1 MNCLAWNC
9 RGLGNPRTVQEL
21 ARLVCAQ
28 DPSIV
33 FLIETWQDEGP
44 LERLRC
50 QLQFENKF
58 VANSRNKGGGLC
70 LLWKK
75 CVNIRVHSFS
85 PSHIDAVVDEASE
98 NAWRFTGFYGA
109 PETHKREES
118 WTLLR
123 RLNSQN
129 SLPWC
134 CIGDF
139 NELVRLEEKQGRHT
153 RSERQMQMFRDVLDE
168 CGFVDLGFTGP
179 KFTWS
184 NNRVGDMTWERLD
197 RAVATLEWLLR
208 FPSTRV
214 HHLDVRW
221 SDHKPLWVSMDPMMC
236 PSRKLFRFEEVWT
249 SDQGC
254 EEVITSAWKKPVP
267 GVPMFSVW
275 GKIHACRRELRVWS
289 KQSFGNIKTKIH
301 EVEKR
306 LRQAETVSMQGGEHF
321 PVVLLKKELHSL
333 LAKEERLWRQ
343 RSRTEWLKVGDRN
356 TRYIHCRAT
365 QRKRRNNVYRLKNPN
380 GLWTTDFAQVPALFF
395 YYYNSLFQTE
405 HPDQIE
411 QVVEHIMPVVTEGM
425 NEDLCREFTPAEVVV
440 ALKQMAPLKAPG
452 PDGLPPL
459 FYHKYWHLIG
469 DEVTK
474 AVLTCLNTGKILQAT
489 NHTYITLIPKVQNPK
504 AVVDFRPISLCNV
517 IYKLISKVLA
527 NRLKTLLPTIVSESQ
542 SVFVPGRLIT
552 DNILVAF
559 ETLHHMQHQKAAR
572 MGSMALK
579 LDMSKAYDRVEWK
592 YLQRVME

>member
-1 MNCLAWNC
+1 
-9 RGLGNPRTVQEL
+9 
-21 ARLVCAQ
+21 
-28 DPSIV
+28 
-33 FLIETWQDEGP
+33 
-44 LERLRC
+44 
-50 QLQFENKF
+50 
-58 VANSRNKGGGLC
+58 
-70 LLWKK
+70 
-75 CVNIRVHSFS
+75 
-85 PSHIDAVVDEASE
+85 VVDENSE

-129 SLPWC
+129 TIPWC
-134 CIGDF
+134 CMGDF

-179 KFTWS
+179 KFTWT

-197 RAVATLEWLLR
+197 RAVATPEWLIR
-208 FPSTRV
+208 FPSARV

-221 SDHKPLWVSMDPMMC
+221 SDHKPLWVSTNPMVRLT
-236 PSRKLFRFEEVWT
+236 RKPFRFEEVWT

-254 EEVITSAWKKPVP
+254 EDVVATAWQKPVP

-275 GKIHACRRELRVWS
+275 GKIHACRRGLRLWS
-289 KQSFGNIKTKIH
+289 KQSFGNIKTKIK
-301 EVEKR
+301 EVERR
-306 LRQAETVSMQGGEHF
+306 LKQAETVSMQGGEHHQ
-321 PVVLLKKELHSL
+321 VGLLKRELHSL
-333 LAKEERLWRQ
+333 LAKEEQLWRQ
-343 RSRTEWLKVGDRN
+343 RSRAKWLKARDRN
-356 TRYIHCRAT
+356 THYFHCRAT
-365 QRKRRNNVYRLKNPN
+365 QRQRRNHVYWLKNPD
-380 GLWTTDFAQVPALFF
+380 GLWTTNYAQVPALFID
-395 YYYNSLFQTE
+395 YYNSLFQTE
-405 HPDQIE
+405 NPNQIE
-411 QVVEHIMPVVTEGM
+411 QVVEHIMPVVMDGM
-425 NEDLCREFTPAEVVV
+425 NEELSREFTPGEVAV

-452 PDGLPPL
+452 SDGLPPL

-474 AVLTCLNTGKILQAT
+474 ASLTCLNTGKILKAI
-489 NHTYITLIPKVQNPK
+489 NHIYITLIPKVQNPE

-517 IYKLISKVLA
+517 IYKIISKVLA
-527 NRLKTLLPTIVSESQ
+527 NRLKTLLPMIVSESQ
-542 SVFVPGRLIT
+542 STFVPGRLIT

-559 ETLHHMQHQKAAR
+559 ETLHHMQHQKTGR

-592 YLQRVME
+592 YLKRVLEQMGFHSKWVTLMMECISTVSYSILVNGEPHGYIKPSRGLLQGDPLSPYLFLLCAEGFHSLLQ